1 MRPTS
6 ALLALAIAA
15 SFGFEGFADDAPR
28 PAPAP
33 SQPSKG
39 WFSRFRRPTTPE
51 VPPNPPRQLPPRT
64 TPATRDE
71 APAPGWLG
79 GKDVDAPV
87 RRTQATVADLGPGPL
102 AAEPPRPAPAPKPTP
117 ASAQPRSEP
126 APAPSKPSKG
136 LLDRF
141 RKPTM
146 PEVPPNPPRQ
156 LPPKT
161 TLSVPP
167 EAGRLPLTPR
177 PSTIDPT
184 PPPVASRG
192 PLQSIPTG
200 PRPSPATGK
209 ETDAP
214 VRRTQA
220 TAADLGMP
228 IGPGSDSTSTSAVP
242 GGSSLSL
249 EQALTGA
256 LTSNPDLIA
265 LRQGNP
271 ALASAEAV
279 EVARHFPVALN
290 PTLFIDYRPIT
301 LIPNGTFGTT
311 GPGAGGTGSA
321 ATKTGGFY
329 HYGQNYVLI
338 ALRQPVEFGH
348 QTTHRYS
355 IAKAAYKQV
364 QWQIVQA
371 ELTALVQTY
380 RFFQTAAYRRE
391 RLRVAE
397 QLADFNENLLK
408 TLQRRLEA
416 GQAPPADVAL
426 AKVES
431 RATRQL
437 ARAARQDYITALT
450 DLRNQIGIPETA
462 AETEPL
468 GEFTLPSNIPPVDEQ
483 ALIQAAL
490 SCRPD
495 LHASQAAIE
504 GAGAAVRLARGD
516 MTPTTIIGPQY
527 VQDEAGIQYVGLN
540 LVPTLPILNSGKPLL
555 RQRQAEERR
564 AVVSFQQAQQRAVAQ
579 VRSAVA
585 KWNGATALV
594 NDSSGLTQ
602 ELSGDVASL
611 ERLFEQNQTGLAQV
625 QQARQRLI
633 QLETAQLDALWNATQ
648 AQADLMLAVGVPSM
662 IQNLLQTAEA
672 GAGMAGAPLP
682 NQPGAPPAFAPT
694 PPTPT
699 VNPAPFAPPAG
710 R

>member
-6 ALLALAIAA
+6 GLFALAIAA
-15 SFGFEGFADDAPR
+15 AFGLESLADDAPR
-28 PAPAP
+28 
-33 SQPSKG
+33 
-39 WFSRFRRPTTPE
+39 
-51 VPPNPPRQLPPRT
+51 
-64 TPATRDE
+64 
-71 APAPGWLG
+71 
-79 GKDVDAPV
+79 
-87 RRTQATVADLGPGPL
+87 
-102 AAEPPRPAPAPKPTP
+102 
-117 ASAQPRSEP
+117 P

-136 LLDRF
+136 LLGRF
-141 RKPTM
+141 RKPAT

-161 TLSVPP
+161 MLTVPP
-167 EAGRLPLTPR
+167 ETNRLPLTPR
-177 PSTIDPT
+177 PSPVDPT

-192 PLQSIPTG
+192 PLRPIPTG
-200 PRPSPATGK
+200 PRTSLVEGRDTK
-209 ETDAP
+209 ESKATDAP

-220 TAADLGMP
+220 TAADLGLP
-228 IGPGSDSTSTSAVP
+228 IGPTSDSTSTSAVP

-290 PTLFIDYRPIT
+290 PTVFIDYRPIT

-311 GPGAGGTGSA
+311 GPGAGTGSA
-321 ATKTGGFY
+321 ATKSGSFY
-329 HYGQNYVLI
+329 HFGQNYFLI

-391 RLRVAE
+391 KLRVAE

-416 GQAPPADVAL
+416 GQAPAADVAL

-437 ARAARQDYITALT
+437 ARAARQDYVTALT

-468 GEFTLPSNIPPVDEQ
+468 GEFTLPSNIPQVDEQ

-527 VQDEAGIQYVGLN
+527 VQDEAGIQYIGLN

-564 AVVSFQQAQQRAVAQ
+564 AFVSFQQAQQRAVAQ

-585 KWNGATALV
+585 KWNGATSLV
-594 NDSSGLTQ
+594 SDSSGLTQ
-602 ELSGDVASL
+602 ELSGEVASL
-611 ERLFEQNQTGLAQV
+611 ERLFEQNQTGLTQV

-633 QLETAQLDALWNATQ
+633 QLENSELDALWNATQ

-662 IQNLLQTAEA
+662 IQSLLQTAEA
-672 GAGMAGAPLP
+672 DAGLAAPSMP
-682 NQPGAPPAFAPT
+682 APAFAPT
-694 PPTPT
+694 PPAPT
-699 VNPAPFAPPAG
+699 TNPSPFAPNPPG
-710 R
+710 PR